1 MVDGEMMLHQIK
13 TRFDSSVES
22 PRSGNLG
29 WLTGSKTSFSS
40 NDGGS
45 PGHAQCSRSAAL
57 FCVAQTRSRPC
68 PVCPSVSPLPSPVC
82 LLLSLSLSFS
92 YKTPSARV
100 WKSNPK
106 SSVFPSQLKKNGNTG
121 ESEELIFT
129 EKPHVFCSWQR
140 KTFTLTF
147 LLIVVFFCG
156 SIHLY
161 SAFIPFRY

>member
-1 MVDGEMMLHQIK
+1 MLLSLIYKYFKKSWALFFFKSVMMVDGEMMLHQIK

-40 NDGGS
+40 NDGSS

-106 SSVFPSQLKKNGNTG
+106 SSVFPSQMKK
-121 ESEELIFT
+121 T
-129 EKPHVFCSWQR
+129 ETPGKVRSW
-140 KTFTLTF
+140 
-147 LLIVVFFCG
+147 
-156 SIHLY
+156 Y
-161 SAFIPFRY
+161 SPRSRMCFVADNVKHSL